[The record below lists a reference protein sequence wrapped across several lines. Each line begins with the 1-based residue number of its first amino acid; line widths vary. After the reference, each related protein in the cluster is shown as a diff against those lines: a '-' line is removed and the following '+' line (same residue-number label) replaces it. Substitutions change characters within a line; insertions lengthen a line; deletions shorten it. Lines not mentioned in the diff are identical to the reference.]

1 MLKPGIV
8 TSSMFLLSSLVFI
21 LFSCN
26 KPDNAAVA
34 IEPGVSK
41 SLATYRKSI
50 LTHIQYTLSLDIP
63 ADNTQSIPADE
74 VLSFSLDTSIN
85 NPLQIDF
92 KANIS
97 QIKLIEVN
105 GRSMEPKLEKEHVLI
120 DSKDLKRGTNT
131 IHFNF
136 VAGDAA
142 LNRRTDFLYSLFV
155 PDRART
161 MFPCFDQPNLKAT
174 YTLSLTIPKD
184 WKAIANGPLQD
195 SSSLNGK
202 TKYQFHTSDKLS
214 TYLFAFVAG
223 KFNIVTETID
233 SMPVS
238 FLYRE
243 TDSAKLKSS
252 MQAIFD
258 AHAKA
263 LSFYEQWTGIHYPF
277 QKFGFV
283 AIPDFQFGGMEH
295 VGTILYNANSIFLSP
310 GATEVQLNARANVIS
325 HETAHMWFGD
335 LVTMNWFSDVWMK
348 EVFANFMADKCN
360 QNLKDSNDYNLK
372 FLTTH
377 FTSAY
382 SIDRTKGANPI
393 RQQLNNL
400 KDAGNLYGGIIY
412 DKAPIMMRQLEL
424 LMGKENFR
432 KGVSEYLK
440 TYAFGNASWPDLIA
454 ILEKYST
461 ANLQQWNN
469 VWVNETG
476 RPVFDYTMQI
486 QDGKI
491 KQFVLSQKPEY
502 GKDKIWAQ
510 ECELALF
517 YKNDCKLISINL
529 LQKDQNIPE
538 LVGLKKPDFVL
549 FNSSGIGYGVWPVD
563 SILENNLYQI
573 KDPIQR
579 GSAYI
584 SLYENMLNGRYNS
597 PNGLLKLFIGGLLHE
612 KQELNLRLISG
623 YIESIYWRFIN
634 KNTRQQLSLSLEND
648 LWHAMQSQTAPN
660 NKKVLFQTY
669 QNVFLSQAATD
680 KLYGIWKSQK
690 APQGVQLSDDDYTD
704 LALSLALRESSN
716 ATLLQE
722 QLARIKNE
730 DRRNRF
736 KLIMSAVSS
745 NEKERDTFFN
755 GLSDLKNRKNES
767 AVGAA
772 LGYLHHPLRQKT
784 SEKYLAKTLN
794 LLKEIQQTGDIF
806 FPQRWLSASFDSYQN
821 ADAAAIVNN
830 FLKSHP
836 DYDPMLKA
844 KILQTTDNLMRAQWL
859 LKNGKPL

>member
-1 MLKPGIV
+1 MLKPGII
-8 TSSMFLLSSLVFI
+8 TSRIFLFCSLLFI

-26 KPDNAAVA
+26 NSNNDSVI
-34 IEPGVSK
+34 IESGVSQ

-50 LTHIQYTLSLDIP
+50 LTNIQYTLSLDIP
-63 ADNTQSIPADE
+63 EDNTQPIPADE
-74 VLSFSLDTSIN
+74 VLSFSLDSSIN

-92 KANIS
+92 KPDVS
-97 QIKLIEVN
+97 QIKSIEVN
-105 GRSMEPKLEKEHVLI
+105 GKSIKPKQEKEHILI
-120 DSKDLKRGTNT
+120 DSKDLKSGTNT

-142 LNRRTDFLYSLFV
+142 LNRRADFLYSLFV

-174 YTLSLTIPKD
+174 YTLSLTIPTN
-184 WKAIANGPLQD
+184 WKAIANGSLQD
-195 SSSLNGK
+195 SSSVNGK
-202 TKYQFHTSDKLS
+202 TKYRFHTSDKLS

-223 KFNIVTETID
+223 KFNIVTKTID
-233 SMPVS
+233 SMPVN

-243 TDSAKLKSS
+243 TDSVKLNSS
-252 MQAIFD
+252 IQAIFD

-263 LSFYEQWTGIHYPF
+263 LAFYEQWTGIHYPF

-295 VGTILYNANSIFLSP
+295 VGTVLYNSNTIFLSP
-310 GATEVQLNARANVIS
+310 GATAAQTNARANVIS

-360 QNLKDSNDYNLK
+360 QNGKDSTDYNLK

-432 KGVSEYLK
+432 KGVSEYLRK
-440 TYAFGNASWPDLIA
+440 YAFGNASWPDLIA
-454 ILEKYST
+454 ILEKYTS
-461 ANLQQWNN
+461 ANLQQWTN

-476 RPVFDYTMQI
+476 RPVFDYAMQI

-491 KQFVLSQKPEY
+491 KQFVLSQKQEY

-517 YKNDCKLISINL
+517 YKNNCKRISINL
-529 LQKDQNIPE
+529 QQKEQNIKE
-538 LVGLKKPDFVL
+538 LVGLEKPDFVL

-563 SILENNLYQI
+563 SMVENNLYQI

-579 GSAYI
+579 ASAYI

-597 PNGLLKLFIGGLLHE
+597 PDKLLRLFIDRLSEE

-623 YIESIYWRFIN
+623 
-634 KNTRQQLSLSLEND
+634 
-648 LWHAMQSQTAPN
+648 
-660 NKKVLFQTY
+660 
-669 QNVFLSQAATD
+669 
-680 KLYGIWKSQK
+680 
-690 APQGVQLSDDDYTD
+690 
-704 LALSLALRESSN
+704 
-716 ATLLQE
+716 
-722 QLARIKNE
+722 
-730 DRRNRF
+730 
-736 KLIMSAVSS
+736 
-745 NEKERDTFFN
+745 
-755 GLSDLKNRKNES
+755 
-767 AVGAA
+767 
-772 LGYLHHPLRQKT
+772 
-784 SEKYLAKTLN
+784 
-794 LLKEIQQTGDIF
+794 
-806 FPQRWLSASFDSYQN
+806 
-821 ADAAAIVNN
+821 
-830 FLKSHP
+830 
-836 DYDPMLKA
+836 
-844 KILQTTDNLMRAQWL
+844 
-859 LKNGKPL
+859 